1 MTKLV
6 SVGLLVLM
14 IVGFIQGLSP
24 NTGKVE
30 VKSSKEFYDI
40 QTIPLGDQI
49 KLARLEKNIS
59 QQQLAEKT
67 RLTKYNIEA
76 IESGEAVP
84 SGDVLRRF
92 EVALST
98 KLVNVRYR

>member
-6 SVGLLVLM
+6 SLGLLTLM

-24 NTGKVE
+24 NTGLVE
-30 VKSSKEFYDI
+30 VKSSKEFYDFQI
-40 QTIPLGDQI
+40 IPLSEQI

-59 QQQLAEKT
+59 QQELAEKT

-76 IESGEAVP
+76 IELGEAVP

-92 EVALST
+92 ESALNT
-98 KLVNVRYR
+98 KLSNNR